1 MELEEGKVELE
12 LDDGYVDDDVV
23 EDLMEVEVDDE
34 VDDG

>member
-1 MELEEGKVELE
+1 VELEEGKVELE